1 MPTVAT
7 TFSFATSPETLATA
21 ACQLPKPS
29 GAKIGAIT
37 PPIAASILMFSSS
50 TMPKPP
56 AVKPKFW
63 RNQITPHAT
72 KMTVPALMMNAL
84 PRSHMWIST
93 PFGAGKWYCGS
104 SMTKGAGSP
113 ANILVFLRMTPE
125 RMTMKM
131 PKK

>member
-1 MPTVAT
+1 
-7 TFSFATSPETLATA
+7 
-21 ACQLPKPS
+21 
-29 GAKIGAIT
+29 
-37 PPIAASILMFSSS
+37 
-50 TMPKPP
+50 MPKPP